1 MSRRQRGAAGDVPF
15 TRFRKSAATRARP
28 DPDDRIV
35 AQAIVNLAAERTIA
49 FVAERSRAATATGRS
64 FVAIGIV
71 SSATAGRAKHSSAAT
86 STRAF

>member
-1 MSRRQRGAAGDVPF
+1 MEGPSPWESRSARRQ
-15 TRFRKSAATRARP
+15 
-28 DPDDRIV
+28 
-35 AQAIVNLAAERTIA
+35 AIAI
-49 FVAERSRAATATGRS
+49 VAERSRAATATGRS